1 MTIRSRPA
9 TDEYRDGWDRV
20 FGRQPHHEPT
30 PEQVEHRSGWNPVA
44 LSPHDAEDHPE
55 AD

>member
-9 TDEYRDGWDRV
+9 TDEYRREWERV
-20 FGRQPHHEPT
+20 FGKGPELRESGVPATGRAVRNPPT
-30 PEQVEHRSGWNPVA
+30 